1 MLNFSFAEVQEGKR
15 NFAGCYKIYEDLI
28 GRYLGALATEEVTRD
43 GRIEAA
49 VRQAKAAVAGA
60 NGSERRDGDD
70 EGQSEKTLA
79 EEIVQI
85 KDAITQEAQGAI
97 DEMQGA
103 LASVWI
109 GQMRFA
115 RRSEV
120 SSNITRMIVRNSI
133 PCHSLKGIKQARTI
147 FSKAR
152 RAPHLAWQV
161 IEANGKRCYVPIL
174 HFLADMYVVQ
184 L

>member
-1 MLNFSFAEVQEGKR
+1 M
-15 NFAGCYKIYEDLI
+15 
-28 GRYLGALATEEVTRD
+28 TRD

-60 NGSERRDGDD
+60 NGSDRRDGDD

-120 SSNITRMIVRNSI
+120 SSYNVRIISHNSSKCLC
-133 PCHSLKGIKQARTI
+133 PGHQTSPHNFLKGQT
-147 FSKAR
+147 
-152 RAPHLAWQV
+152 RAPSGMA
-161 IEANGKRCYVPIL
+161 G
-174 HFLADMYVVQ
+174 D
-184 L
+184 